1 VAKTAEMNPVTPT
14 IYNVTM
20 TTADYEY
27 SQALPTNCKKFLIHT
42 RDGTAFRLAFEPGKV
57 AGPTAPYLSV
67 PANTTYYEDGILS
80 PALTLYFACAST
92 GKIIEII
99 AWT

>member
-1 VAKTAEMNPVTPT
+1 MAKAADMSPVTPA

-27 SQALPTNCKKFLIHT
+27 SQALPTNCKKFLIRT
-42 RDGTAFRLAFEPGKV
+42 RDGTAFRLAFITGKV
-57 AGPTAPYLSV
+57 AGPTQPYLSV

-80 PALTLYFACAST
+80 TALTLYFACST
-92 GKIIEII
+92 AGKVIEII